1 MEADCVGVVSESSS
15 GGFVVVMVVLEDF
28 WLVLWSSWMMILW
41 CWNQREEFLR
51 CFSLMSV
58 VGNMFVIAGECLF
71 GIVIQCKF
79 LDGLDFLELLEEVR
93 LLVWWR

>member
-15 GGFVVVMVVLEDF
+15 GGFAVVVVVVLEDF
-28 WLVLWSSWMMILW
+28 GLVLWSSWRMVLW

-58 VGNMFVIAGECLF
+58 AENMFVIVGECLF

-79 LDGLDFLELLEEVR
+79 LDALDFLELLEVR